1 MRVLF
6 VCLGNI
12 CRSPMAE
19 ALVRH
24 KAALAGV
31 EVEADSAGTG
41 DWHVG
46 QEADPRTLRTL
57 ERYGIAAPSLARR
70 LRREDFT
77 EFDEI
82 LVMDRANLRNV
93 LAWPGA
99 TPGAIAAKVRLFDDP
114 EEVADPYYG
123 KADGFETMYAQLDRA
138 ADRLL
143 ERLTAAQPM

>member
-31 EVEADSAGTG
+31 DVEVDSAGTG

-46 QEADPRTLRTL
+46 GPADPRTLATL
-57 ERYGIAAPSLARR
+57 ERNGIAAPSFARQ
-70 LRREDFT
+70 LQCEDFI

-82 LVMDRANLRNV
+82 LVMDRANLKTV
-93 LAWPGA
+93 LSWH
-99 TPGAIAAKVRLFDDP
+99 GAIPEKVRLIDDP
-114 EEVADPYYG
+114 EEVADPYYDL
-123 KADGFETMYAQLDRA
+123 AEGFDLTYAQLERA

-143 ERLTAAQPM
+143 ERLHATAT

>member
-1 MRVLF
+1 MRILF

-24 KAALAGV
+24 KAALLGIEV
-31 EVEADSAGTG
+31 EVDSAGTG

-46 QEADPRTLRTL
+46 QSADPHTIATL
-57 ERYGIAAPSLARR
+57 ERYGIAAPSLGRR

-82 LVMDRANLRNV
+82 LVMDEQNRRNV
-93 LAWPGA
+93 LMWPGA
-99 TPGAIAAKVRLFDDP
+99 IRAKVRLFDDP
-114 EEVADPYYG
+114 NEIADPYYG
-123 KADGFETMYAQLDRA
+123 EPEGFETMYRQLDRA
-138 ADRLL
+138 TDRLL
-143 ERLTAAQPM
+143 ERLVASGRCD